1 MSKRLTL
8 LLSLFFI
15 SCNNQELEKN
25 TIEEYAM
32 NPFLK
37 EYQTP
42 FKIPPFEEIKF
53 EHFEPA
59 FMQGMKEHQE
69 EIKEIAENPNEPT
82 FKNTLEALESSGET
96 LDKVSNVFYNLLG
109 SNTDDEMDALAVKMS
124 PLMSSHNDQIL
135 LNQSLFKRIETL
147 INKSDSL
154 NLTNEQERLLEE
166 TYKRFKRS
174 GANLDEESMKRL
186 TEINSA
192 LSLLS
197 VEFDQNVLKETNG
210 FSMVIEN
217 PEDLEGLP
225 EEEIRQA
232 ALLAESEGKPGKWVF
247 KPTRVSMYPFLTY
260 SKKRNLRETLYRS
273 YIQRGDNDNEY
284 DNKEIIRKMVSLRKE
299 KANLMGFDTHAD
311 YALDN
316 TMAKTSENVND
327 LLQTIWR
334 PGIQKAKDEVAAMQE
349 LIKQEGGN
357 FALEAWDWWYYS
369 EKLRQ
374 EQFDFKEEEV
384 KPYFSEDK
392 VLKGAFDVAEKLFD
406 ITFTERNDLP
416 KYRDNIK
423 SFVVE
428 DSNNEVIGIFY
439 TDFTLRPNK
448 GGGAWMSTFR
458 SQSKFNGKIIPIVIN
473 VCNFPPENVDGV
485 SLLSFEQVE
494 TLFHEFGH
502 GLHGLLSDAQYPSLS
517 GTAVTRDYVEFPS
530 QMMENWAREPEVIKT
545 FAKHYKT
552 GEVIPDK
559 LLKKI
564 SEAGTFNEGFATT
577 EYVAAA
583 HLDMAYHTSENNI
596 EDVDEFEDESLENLG
611 LIPEIESRYRS
622 TYFGHIFAGGY
633 SAGYYSYLWTEV
645 LEADAFEAF
654 KENGLYHKETA
665 EKLKK
670 YVYSSGNTEDLMQ
683 QYVRFRGKEPEIGP
697 LLKKRG
703 LD

>member
-1 MSKRLTL
+1 
-8 LLSLFFI
+8 
-15 SCNNQELEKN
+15 
-25 TIEEYAM
+25 
-32 NPFLK
+32 
-37 EYQTP
+37 
-42 FKIPPFEEIKF
+42 
-53 EHFEPA
+53 
-59 FMQGMKEHQE
+59 
-69 EIKEIAENPNEPT
+69 
-82 FKNTLEALESSGET
+82 
-96 LDKVSNVFYNLLG
+96 
-109 SNTDDEMDALAVKMS
+109 
-124 PLMSSHNDQIL
+124 
-135 LNQSLFKRIETL
+135 
-147 INKSDSL
+147 
-154 NLTNEQERLLEE
+154 
-166 TYKRFKRS
+166 
-174 GANLDEESMKRL
+174 
-186 TEINSA
+186 
-192 LSLLS
+192 
-197 VEFDQNVLKETNG
+197 
-210 FSMVIEN
+210 
-217 PEDLEGLP
+217 
-225 EEEIRQA
+225 
-232 ALLAESEGKPGKWVF
+232 
-247 KPTRVSMYPFLTY
+247 
-260 SKKRNLRETLYRS
+260 
-273 YIQRGDNDNEY
+273 
-284 DNKEIIRKMVSLRKE
+284 
-299 KANLMGFDTHAD
+299 
-311 YALDN
+311 
-316 TMAKTSENVND
+316 
-327 LLQTIWR
+327 
-334 PGIQKAKDEVAAMQE
+334 
-349 LIKQEGGN
+349 
-357 FALEAWDWWYYS
+357 
-369 EKLRQ
+369 
-374 EQFDFKEEEV
+374 
-384 KPYFSEDK
+384 
-392 VLKGAFDVAEKLFD
+392 
-406 ITFTERNDLP
+406 
-416 KYRDNIK
+416 
-423 SFVVE
+423 
-428 DSNNEVIGIFY
+428 
-439 TDFTLRPNK
+439 
-448 GGGAWMSTFR
+448 MSTFR

-564 SEAGTFNEGFATT
+564 SKAGTFNEGFATT